1 MNKRQPQGQSSQPQ
15 DQSSVRLLDRKKMNY
30 KNSFQKLTNMS
41 KHAGTAERIL
51 PHIVVGLVLK
61 KPRIVASVLNQ
72 IGGMKAEFS
81 SLHNLF
87 D

>member
-1 MNKRQPQGQSSQPQ
+1 MNKRQPQGQSS
-15 DQSSVRLLDRKKMNY
+15 VWLLDREEMNY

-41 KHAGTAERIL
+41 KHAGTAGRTL
-51 PHIVVGLVLK
+51 PYTVVGLVLK
-61 KPRIVASVLNQ
+61 KPRIVAKVLNQ